1 VVWWPCFDRQDI
13 MYTFWDDKRT
23 MEMVTFCLWKNR
35 PAQILLPVRNN
46 CSLYVSQHVWLLMF
60 SVAACPLC
68 MLLYSVGRQ
77 LYCRSLPQLGQLFS
91 HFNCCSCCDLLDF
104 ATAALTSYVKL
115 KSIVTAGTSFLNLFS
130 SIVKAWTNSTY
141 VLSMN
146 FCMYNT
152 YVLYICTIYTVQYV

>member
-1 VVWWPCFDRQDI
+1 
-13 MYTFWDDKRT
+13 
-23 MEMVTFCLWKNR
+23 MVTVCLRKNR
-35 PAQILLPVRNN
+35 PSQILLPVRND
-46 CSLYVSQHVWLLMF
+46 CVSYSLYVSQHV
-60 SVAACPLC
+60 C

-77 LYCRSLPQLGQLFS
+77 LYFRSLPQLGQLFS

-115 KSIVTAGTSFLNLFS
+115 KSIVTACTSFLNLFS